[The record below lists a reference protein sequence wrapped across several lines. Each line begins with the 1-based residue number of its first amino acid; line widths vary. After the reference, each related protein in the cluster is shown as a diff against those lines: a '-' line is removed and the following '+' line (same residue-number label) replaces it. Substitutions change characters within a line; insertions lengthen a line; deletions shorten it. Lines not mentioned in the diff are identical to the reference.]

1 MLSEKSESRASSL
14 SGRFPGGSMIAGT
27 RQNSCGM
34 IRVAV
39 RWRAKQ
45 PAGGR
50 YRCDERIRLM
60 NSARVLSLRRKAP
73 NMDDV
78 MVAAPGFCT
87 PRIVMH

>member
-1 MLSEKSESRASSL
+1 MYGMLPGAGRPRAMH
-14 SGRFPGGSMIAGT
+14 PVGGG
-27 RQNSCGM
+27 
-34 IRVAV
+34 
-39 RWRAKQ
+39 
-45 PAGGR
+45 

>member
-1 MLSEKSESRASSL
+1 MPGHARICETVHVAGRRRA
-14 SGRFPGGSMIAGT
+14 
-27 RQNSCGM
+27 NE
-34 IRVAV
+34 
-39 RWRAKQ
+39 
-45 PAGGR
+45 PAGGG

-87 PRIVMH
+87 PRIVIH